1 MRWKKCPKCGDLIP
15 VYWNHHEKCGWRV
28 PLNDGHELAR
38 KMEKAL
44 ASAIE
49 IGRRIRRKYPEEGLQ
64 IDLTKVALTL
74 FIRESEK

>member
-1 MRWKKCPKCGDLIP
+1 M
-15 VYWNHHEKCGWRV
+15 
-28 PLNDGHELAR
+28 NDGYELAR

-74 FIRESEK
+74 FIRESER